1 MSWCLEEENDEESH
15 TIILKDF
22 EYKVIPE
29 FINAIRMVPK
39 AQPQSAE
46 KQKKCLYCKRI

>member
-1 MSWCLEEENDEESH
+1 MNEESH
-15 TIILKDF
+15 TITSKDF

-29 FINAIRMVPK
+29 FINAIKMVCK

-46 KQKKCLYCKRI
+46 KQKNCLYCKHI